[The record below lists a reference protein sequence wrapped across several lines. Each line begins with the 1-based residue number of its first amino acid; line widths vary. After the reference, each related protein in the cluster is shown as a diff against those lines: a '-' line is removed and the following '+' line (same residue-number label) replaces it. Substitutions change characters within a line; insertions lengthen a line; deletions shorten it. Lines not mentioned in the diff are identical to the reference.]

1 MQLLK
6 SVAVLILAAWL
17 FSCSGNK
24 TSMPAPVDGSSRA
37 MPASTGKENDSTAQ
51 QENNNSSRPANS
63 ISSQQI
69 LDTSK
74 MKLDMSAVTDL
85 LNGKTDTN
93 KLKKAAADILT
104 TDAAILSDS
113 GISKMYGNSNDPAV
127 NTAKN
132 ALIKMR
138 NSMGITPGKLD
149 SMKKSAAMLAGDS
162 TRHH

>member
-1 MQLLK
+1 
-6 SVAVLILAAWL
+6 
-17 FSCSGNK
+17 
-24 TSMPAPVDGSSRA
+24 
-37 MPASTGKENDSTAQ
+37 
-51 QENNNSSRPANS
+51 
-63 ISSQQI
+63 
-69 LDTSK
+69 

-149 SMKKSAAMLAGDS
+149 SMKKSAAVLVNDS
-162 TRHH
+162 MHH